1 MNMLSVVGIGP
12 GAQDLLTERARARI
26 SSADV
31 IMGNE
36 RYIELIKD
44 TIPGSAEV
52 IIGRMGTEV
61 DRAKKAV
68 ELGKHKNKNVVVVS
82 GGDAGIYGMAG
93 LIIEVMGDS
102 DSGIASKLDREMEI
116 EIVPGITAASASAA
130 LLGAPLSNDFA
141 VVSLSDL
148 LVPWSE
154 IEKKLEGLAK
164 MDITIVIYNPKS
176 KTRTAQLEKAYEI
189 LMRFRNANTVVGI
202 VRNAER
208 EGCEVVI
215 TTLKDLPGY
224 YHRIDM
230 STTIIIGC
238 SGTRKLGA
246 RMVTRR
252 GYERKYDYERGDVN
266 EEDEGIAVSPAPAA
280 GCGYV
285 DAGNRVWEKSKAIV
299 RDIVSKYQGSLSL
312 SDLEKRVAGRVV
324 FANADPSFLDLL
336 VFKHHPVETG
346 IRCIKN
352 GKMIITDIEM
362 VKAGINKRY
371 SKKVQC
377 FVNAPETI
385 EIAKREKLTR
395 TAAGIRLAK
404 EKRLIHGNIVI
415 IGNSP
420 SACQEVCALVE
431 KGGASEEQKPALVV
445 ATPVGF
451 VNAAEMKEKVLS
463 MGNIPCIV
471 IRGPRGGTPSAVAI
485 INEIIEI
492 AHR

>member
-44 TIPGSAEV
+44 IIPGSAEV
-52 IIGRMGTEV
+52 ITGRMGTEV
-61 DRAKKAV
+61 DRAKKAI
-68 ELGKHKNKNVVVVS
+68 ELCKHDNKNVVVVS

-93 LIIEVMGDS
+93 LIIEVMDDS
-102 DSGIASKLDREMEI
+102 DSKLDM

-189 LMRFRNANTVVGI
+189 LMRFRNTNTVVGI

-285 DAGNRVWEKSKAIV
+285 EAGNRVWEKSKAIV

-336 VFKHHPVETG
+336 VFRHHPVETG
-346 IRCIKN
+346 IRCIKD
-352 GKMIITDIEM
+352 GKKIITDIEM

-377 FVNAPETI
+377 FVNAAETI

>member
-1 MNMLSVVGIGP
+1 MLWTP
-12 GAQDLLTERARARI
+12 DLLTERARARI

-44 TIPGSAEV
+44 IIPGSAEV
-52 IIGRMGTEV
+52 ITGRMGTEV
-61 DRAKKAV
+61 DRAKKAI
-68 ELGKHKNKNVVVVS
+68 ELCKHENKNVVVVS

-93 LIIEVMGDS
+93 LIIEVMDDS
-102 DSGIASKLDREMEI
+102 DSKLDMEM

-148 LVPWSE
+148 LVPWGE
-154 IEKKLEGLAK
+154 IERKLEGLAK
-164 MDITIVIYNPKS
+164 MDITVVIYNPKS

-189 LMRFRNANTVVGI
+189 LTRFRNANTVVGI

-208 EGCEVVI
+208 KGCEVVI

-238 SGTRKLGA
+238 SVTRKLGA

-252 GYERKYDYERGDVN
+252 GYERKYNYERVNVN
-266 EEDEGIAVSPAPAA
+266 EEDEGIAVSTATATAA
-280 GCGYV
+280 GYGYV
-285 DAGNRVWEKSKAIV
+285 EAGNRVWEKSKAIV
-299 RDIVSKYQGSLSL
+299 RDIVSKYRGSLSL

-336 VFKHHPVETG
+336 VFRHHPVETG
-346 IRCIKN
+346 IRCIKD

-362 VKAGINKRY
+362 VKAGLNKRY
-371 SKKVQC
+371 SKKAQC

-385 EIAKREKLTR
+385 EIAKSEGLTR

-404 EKRLIHGNIVI
+404 EKGLIQGNIVI

-420 SACQEVCALVE
+420 SACREICAIVE
-431 KGGASEEQKPALVV
+431 ERDVSEEQKPALIV

-463 MGNIPCIV
+463 MDNIPCIV

-485 INEIIEI
+485 INEIIDI

>member
-1 MNMLSVVGIGP
+1 MLSVVGIGP
-12 GAQDLLTERARARI
+12 GALDLLTERARARI

-44 TIPGSAEV
+44 IIPGSAEV
-52 IIGRMGTEV
+52 VIGRMGTEV

-68 ELGKHKNKNVVVVS
+68 ELCKHKNKNVVVIS

-102 DSGIASKLDREMEI
+102 DSKTNSKLDREM

-154 IEKKLEGLAK
+154 IERKLEGLAK
-164 MDITIVIYNPKS
+164 MDIVVVIYNPKS
-176 KTRTAQLEKAYEI
+176 KTRTVQLEKAYEI
-189 LMRFRNANTVVGI
+189 LTRFRNANTVVGI

-208 EGCEVVI
+208 KGCEVVI

-252 GYERKYDYERGDVN
+252 GYERKYDYVRVNVN
-266 EEDEGIAVSPAPAA
+266 EKDEGIAATAA
-280 GCGYV
+280 GYGYV
-285 DAGNRVWEKSKAIV
+285 EAGNRVWEKSKAIV

-346 IRCIKN
+346 IRCIKD

-362 VKAGINKRY
+362 VKVGINKRY

-395 TAAGIRLAK
+395 TAAGIRFAK
-404 EKRLIHGNIVI
+404 EKGLIQGNVVV

-420 SACQEVCALVE
+420 SACQEVCAIVE
-431 KGGASEEQKPALVV
+431 GGRASEEQKPALIV

-451 VNAAEMKEKVLS
+451 VNAAEMKDKISS

-492 AHR
+492 AHQ

>member
-1 MNMLSVVGIGP
+1 MLSVVGIGP

-44 TIPGSAEV
+44 IIPGSAEV
-52 IIGRMGTEV
+52 ITGRMGTEV

-68 ELGKHKNKNVVVVS
+68 ELCKHENKNVVVVS

-102 DSGIASKLDREMEI
+102 DSKLDM

-154 IEKKLEGLAK
+154 IERKLEGLAK
-164 MDITIVIYNPKS
+164 MDIVVVIYNPKS
-176 KTRTAQLEKAYEI
+176 KTRTVQLEKAYEI
-189 LMRFRNANTVVGI
+189 LTRFRNANTVVGI

-238 SGTRKLGA
+238 SVTRKLGA

-252 GYERKYDYERGDVN
+252 GYERKYNYERMNVN
-266 EEDEGIAVSPAPAA
+266 EEDEGIAATAA
-280 GCGYV
+280 GYGYV
-285 DAGNRVWEKSKAIV
+285 EAGNRVWEKSKAIV
-299 RDIVSKYQGSLSL
+299 RDIVSKYRDSLSL

-324 FANADPSFLDLL
+324 FANAGPSFLDLL

-346 IRCIKN
+346 IRCIKD

-362 VKAGINKRY
+362 VKAGLNKRY
-371 SKKVQC
+371 SKKAQC

-385 EIAKREKLTR
+385 EIAKSEGLTR

-404 EKRLIHGNIVI
+404 EKGLIQGNIVI

-420 SACQEVCALVE
+420 SACREICAIVE
-431 KGGASEEQKPALVV
+431 ERDVSEEQKPALIV

-463 MGNIPCIV
+463 MDNIPCIV

-485 INEIIEI
+485 INEIIDI

>member
-12 GAQDLLTERARARI
+12 GALDLLTERARARI

-44 TIPGSAEV
+44 IIPGSAEV
-52 IIGRMGTEV
+52 ITGRMGTEV
-61 DRAKKAV
+61 DRAKKAI
-68 ELGKHKNKNVVVVS
+68 ELCKHENKNVVVVS

-102 DSGIASKLDREMEI
+102 DSKLDM

-154 IEKKLEGLAK
+154 IERKLEGLAK
-164 MDITIVIYNPKS
+164 MDIVVVIYNPKS
-176 KTRTAQLEKAYEI
+176 KTRTVQLEKAYEI
-189 LMRFRNANTVVGI
+189 LTRFRNANTVVGI

-238 SGTRKLGA
+238 SVTRKLGA

-252 GYERKYDYERGDVN
+252 GYERKYNYERVNVN
-266 EEDEGIAVSPAPAA
+266 EEDGGIAVSTATAPAA

-285 DAGNRVWEKSKAIV
+285 EAGNRVWEKSKAIV
-299 RDIVSKYQGSLSL
+299 RDIVSKYRGSLSL
-312 SDLEKRVAGRVV
+312 SDLEKRVARRVV

-336 VFKHHPVETG
+336 VFRHHPVETG
-346 IRCIKN
+346 IRCIKD

-371 SKKVQC
+371 SKKAQC
-377 FVNAPETI
+377 FVNAPEAI
-385 EIAKREKLTR
+385 EIAKSEGLTR

-404 EKRLIHGNIVI
+404 EKGLIQGNVVV

-420 SACQEVCALVE
+420 SACQEVCAFVE
-431 KGGASEEQKPALVV
+431 ERDVSEEQKPALIV

-463 MGNIPCIV
+463 MDNIPCIV

-485 INEIIEI
+485 INEIIDI